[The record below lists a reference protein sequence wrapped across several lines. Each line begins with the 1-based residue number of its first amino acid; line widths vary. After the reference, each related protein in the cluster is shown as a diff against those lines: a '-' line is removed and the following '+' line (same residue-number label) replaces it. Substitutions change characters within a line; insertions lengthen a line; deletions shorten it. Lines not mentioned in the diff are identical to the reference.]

1 MLGQSV
7 DIGCFGER
15 VAKASDGGLEIVDSD
30 EQDVGPVGGSGEGDQ
45 GKEGQ
50 ESAHLKRLD

>member
-7 DIGCFGER
+7 DIGCLGER
-15 VAKASDGGLEIVDSD
+15 VAKASDGGLEIVDAD